1 LRYGFKAS
9 AERTSK
15 EIRAELQLAPQDAL
29 CPWDLAQHLGI
40 IVLNFSE
47 LPIPANDV
55 DQLTLADPGSW
66 SGLTLKAHGL
76 SAVILNPT
84 HSKPRQRN
92 VLMHE
97 VAHIHLGHVP
107 NRVDTTEDGLL
118 LVSDFSKEVEEEAD
132 WLAACL
138 LVPREALLWCRK
150 AGHSVGQICTKY
162 GISRPLCEWR
172 LRMTGVDRQMSNSKA
187 KQS

>member
-1 LRYGFKAS
+1 MRYGFKAS

-15 EIRAELQLAPQDAL
+15 AIRAELQLAPGAAL
-29 CPWDLAQHLGI
+29 CPWELAKHLGI

-55 DQLTLADPGSW
+55 DQLTQIDPGSW
-66 SGLTLKAHGL
+66 SGLTIKAHGF

-92 VLMHE
+92 DLMHE

-107 NRVDTTEDGLL
+107 NRVDTTSDGLL
-118 LVSDFSKEVEEEAD
+118 LVSDFSRDLEEEAD

-138 LVPREALLWCRK
+138 LVPREALLAGRR
-150 AGHSVGQICTKY
+150 AGHSVAQICSEY

-172 LRMTGVDRQMSNSKA
+172 LRMTGVDRQLESSKA
-187 KQS
+187 KRS

>member
-1 LRYGFKAS
+1 MRYGFKAS

-15 EIRAELQLAPQDAL
+15 AIRAELQLAPQDVL
-29 CPWDLAQHLGI
+29 CPWDLAEHLGI
-40 IVLNFSE
+40 IVLDFSK

-55 DQLTLADPGSW
+55 DQLTKVDSDSW
-66 SGLTLKAHGL
+66 SGLTIKAHGF

-92 VLMHE
+92 DLMHE
-97 VAHIHLGHVP
+97 VAHIHLAHVP
-107 NRVDTTEDGLL
+107 NRVDTTSAGLL
-118 LVSDFSKEVEEEAD
+118 LVSDFSKDLEEEAD

-138 LVPREALLWCRK
+138 LVPREALLACRREGLS
-150 AGHSVGQICTKY
+150 AAQICSKY

-172 LRMTGVDRQMSNSKA
+172 LRMTGVDRQLQNSRA
-187 KQS
+187 KRG

>member
-15 EIRAELQLAPQDAL
+15 EIRAELHLAPQDVL
-29 CPWDLAQHLGI
+29 CPWELAGHLGI

-55 DQLTLADPGSW
+55 HQLTQVDPSSW
-66 SGLTLKAHGL
+66 SGLTIKAHGL

-84 HSKPRQRN
+84 HAKPRQRN
-92 VLMHE
+92 DLMHE
-97 VAHIHLGHVP
+97 VSHIHLGHVP
-107 NRVDTTEDGLL
+107 HRVDTGPGGLL
-118 LVSDFSKEVEEEAD
+118 LVSDFSKEQEEEAD
-132 WLAACL
+132 WLAAAL
-138 LVPREALLWCRK
+138 LLPREALLMCRR
-150 AGHSVGQICTKY
+150 AGHSVAQICGKY

-172 LRMTGVDRQMSNSKA
+172 LRMTGVDQQLRSSKA
-187 KQS
+187 KRG